1 MKLVPQGHTE
11 KSWGIDIIWAN
22 NEHYCGRILVFNE
35 SGQKTPMLLHKER
48 RKSWFVNAGK
58 FKITFIDVKDGNTK
72 EAVLDQGQ
80 TVDIAEMSPHQLESL
95 TANSIMLE
103 SGSPLFENDDF
114 RISPD
119 IDQKRTLGK

>member
-22 NEHYCGRILVFNE
+22 NEQYCGRILAFNE
-35 SGQKTPMLLHKER
+35 SGKKTPMLLHKHK

-58 FKITFIDVKDGNTK
+58 FKITFVDVKTGTTK

-95 TANSIMLE
+95 VPNSIMLE
-103 SGSPLFENDDF
+103 TGSPLYEDDDF

-119 IDQKRTLGK
+119 ADQTRTLGK